1 MALRNV
7 VIVVAGV
14 VSALWMG
21 FGRFLFDVG
30 GELTWWYA
38 PLIALPYLILQLLV
52 LQRIL
57 VAEKRGRRVPRA
69 PFVALALSW
78 VCALG
83 FGFTVPDLVD
93 GELVSMLSHLGGEQW
108 LGMSIAFCNPLGIL
122 AFATSIAAL
131 IFAIAAGRDPRP
143 QEDELID

>member
-1 MALRNV
+1 M
-7 VIVVAGV
+7 IVVAGV

-38 PLIALPYLILQLLV
+38 PLVALPYLLLQLLV
-52 LQRIL
+52 FQKIL
-57 VAEKRGRRVPRA
+57 SAEKRGRKVRPA
-69 PFVALALSW
+69 PFVALVLSW
-78 VCALG
+78 ACALG
-83 FGFTVPDLVD
+83 FGFTVPDLVN
-93 GELVSMLSHLGGEQW
+93 GELVSILSFLGGEQW
-108 LGMSIAFCNPLGIL
+108 LSMSIAFCNPLGIL